1 MWANQ
6 WLGGTAN
13 IGSGLQP
20 AEPRSILA
28 VRGTYESAFG
38 EGEISSIVRLAAP
51 VEGSAPAMRSL
62 LYWNTVVALACAAAA
77 VAGLVLAPPMEGVV
91 AIWPAAGIALAALMI
106 HGNGVA
112 PGIFLANLLI
122 HLFLKV
128 PVPAALTISAAA
140 MLGPAGAAWIVRW
153 IKLDPAL
160 GSVGDALRYAAIA
173 CLQAVIAVPTIGV
186 IVLPTPRSLPWE
198 EVVDL
203 WGRWAMA
210 DCISVL
216 AVAPL
221 LLWFFGPETAER
233 RRVRTAE
240 FAVTTAFLLIVTGI
254 CYSLSRPVGYPVL
267 LVVMLIALRHSQR
280 EVGIAVLGVVTLV
293 LGEIMYRD
301 WLPLSGDR
309 PSVIR
314 VLDFL
319 VVMSAGTLILGGL
332 VAEARRKDA
341 QLLRANQERLKQS
354 ETRFEDTFETSPQGM
369 AIVALDGR
377 WLRVNDALC
386 RITGYS
392 ESELLASDFQSIT
405 HPEDLANDQA
415 IMEKMLAGEISTT
428 QLDKR
433 CIHRSGKVII
443 VLLSV
448 SLVRDA
454 QGEPF
459 NYVVQVMDI
468 TDRKRAEELWRFGLE
483 NAGDVVWD
491 RDIPSGRVVF
501 SGKVLELLGYTPDQ
515 VPSTSAAWRA
525 LVHPDDMAETKK
537 KIKLLLE
544 VPGYSYKCEYR
555 VRCADGTYKWI
566 LSRGLVMSRDRDD
579 KPIRAVGTIA
589 DVTEIRDLQEKLH
602 QSDKMA
608 ALGQLTG
615 GVAHDVNNDLGV
627 ILGSAEMILE
637 RTPAGSREETLSA
650 RILSSVQ
657 RSRDLVRRM
666 LAFSRQ
672 AQIAPEPL
680 ELAGFLKSF
689 VDTLGRTLGAGIQ
702 TRVSVADP
710 DAVYWVHLD
719 RSMLE
724 SCLINL
730 SVNARDAMPDGGV
743 LTLSLA
749 TEPGGTGGTDA
760 VLLTVADSGSGMSE
774 AVQRRIFEPFFTTKP
789 AGSGTGLGLAMV
801 YGFVQQSGG
810 RIDVESRVGAGTRFL
825 LRFAAGA
832 KADPVRNDVQ
842 QPPPRPIER
851 TVLLVDDNDVLRLTM
866 REQLASLG
874 CSVREA
880 ATYDEA
886 VAILDSDVAMD
897 FIFSDL
903 DLGTGPDGMALAQ
916 WARKNGYQGPG
927 AIISGH
933 LTAGSDLPENW
944 HSLQKPIELAVLR
957 KLLAAAS
964 DREAPRASGQIAATA
979 PSAILV
985 VEDNAD
991 MRLIVLEALKRR
1003 GHRVVEAATGHEAL
1017 HKLKGDTDIGL
1028 VLSDMGLPDM
1038 PGRRLIAEIQRLRP
1052 ATSILLMTGSSSSEA
1067 SNEDEPKAAPTL
1079 QKPFSTENLTRFVE
1093 EALARTSGPG

>member
-1 MWANQ
+1 
-6 WLGGTAN
+6 
-13 IGSGLQP
+13 
-20 AEPRSILA
+20 
-28 VRGTYESAFG
+28 
-38 EGEISSIVRLAAP
+38 
-51 VEGSAPAMRSL
+51 
-62 LYWNTVVALACAAAA
+62 
-77 VAGLVLAPPMEGVV
+77 MEGVV
-91 AIWPAAGIALAALMI
+91 AVWPAAGVALAAFMI
-106 HGNGVA
+106 QGNGVA

-122 HLFLKV
+122 HLFLKL

-140 MLGPAGAAWIVRW
+140 MLGPAAAAWIMRW

-160 GSVGDALRYAAIA
+160 GSVGDTLRYAAIA
-173 CLQAVIAVPTIGV
+173 CLQAVIAAPTVGV
-186 IVLPTPRSLPWE
+186 VVLPAPRLLPWE
-198 EVVDL
+198 VVVDL

-210 DCISVL
+210 DCIAVL
-216 AVAPL
+216 AVTPL
-221 LLWFFGPETAER
+221 LLWFFGPGRTEQR
-233 RRVRTAE
+233 RNHPVE
-240 FAVTTAFLLIVTGI
+240 FAATTALLLVVTGF
-254 CYSLSRPVGYPVL
+254 CYSLSRPIGYPVL

-280 EVGIAVLGVVTLV
+280 EVGIAVLGVVTVV

-301 WLPLSGDR
+301 WLPLNGDQ

-332 VAEARRKDA
+332 VAEGRRKDA
-341 QLLRANQERLKQS
+341 QLLRVNQDRLKQS
-354 ETRFEDTFETSPQGM
+354 EMRFEDAFEASAQGM

-405 HPEDLANDQA
+405 HPEDLAHDQL

-433 CIHRSGKVII
+433 YIHRSGKVIV
-443 VLLSV
+443 VLISV

-454 QGEPF
+454 EGTPL

-491 RDIPSGRVVF
+491 WDIPAGRLIF
-501 SGKVLELLGYTPDQ
+501 SGKALELLGYPPGQMPNT
-515 VPSTSAAWRA
+515 TAGWRE
-525 LVHPDDMAETKK
+525 LVHPDDTSETRAKT
-537 KIKLLLE
+537 KLLLE

-555 VRCADGTYKWI
+555 VRCADGAFKWI
-566 LSRGLVMSRDRDD
+566 LSRGLVVSRDRDD
-579 KPIRAVGTIA
+579 KPIRAVGTLA
-589 DVTEIRDLQEKLH
+589 DVTETRDLQEKLH

-637 RTPAGSREETLSA
+637 RAPSGSREETLSA

-672 AQIAPEPL
+672 AQIAPERL

-689 VDTLGRTLGAGIQ
+689 IDTLGRTLGAHIQ
-702 TRVSVADP
+702 TRVLVAYP
-710 DAVYWVHLD
+710 GAVYWVDLD

-730 SVNARDAMPDGGV
+730 SVNARDAMPAGGV

-749 TEPGGTGGTDA
+749 LEPGGPGGADT

-774 AVQRRIFEPFFTTKP
+774 ALQRRIFEPFFTTKP

-810 RIDVESRVGAGTRFL
+810 RIDVESKLAAGTRFL
-825 LRFAAGA
+825 LRFAAQA
-832 KADPVRNDVQ
+832 KADPVRNDVP
-842 QPPPRPIER
+842 QPPSRPLAR

-874 CSVREA
+874 CSVQEA
-880 ATYDEA
+880 ASYEQA
-886 VAILDSDVAMD
+886 VAILRSGVGLD
-897 FIFSDL
+897 FIFTDM
-903 DLGTGPDGMALAQ
+903 DLGIGPDGIALAQ
-916 WARKNGYQGPG
+916 WARENGYRGSG

-933 LTAGSDLPENW
+933 LAAGSGLPENW

-957 KLLAAAS
+957 KLLATAG
-964 DREAPRASGQIAATA
+964 DREAPRDPGQAAATR
-979 PSAILV
+979 PSILV

-991 MRLIVLEALKRR
+991 MRLIVVEILTRR
-1003 GHRVVEAATGHEAL
+1003 GHRVVDAATGQEAL
-1017 HKLKGDTDIGL
+1017 RKLKLDAAIGL

-1038 PGRRLIAEIQRLRP
+1038 PGRRLMEEIQKLRP
-1052 ATSILLMTGSSSSEA
+1052 GTGILLMTGSSSSGAADEA
-1067 SNEDEPKAAPTL
+1067 VPKAAPTL
-1079 QKPFSTENLTRFVE
+1079 QKPFSTETLTRFVE
-1093 EALARTSGPG
+1093 EALAKTGGQA